1 MSVPALVQFEGV
13 GMRYGAR
20 WALEDV
26 SLSIAE
32 GEVVALLG
40 PNGAGKTTAI
50 HLMLGL
56 IRPTTGQVT
65 AAGGDPTDART
76 RRSIGAMLQEAA
88 IPGSLRVREVV
99 ELFSSYYPRP
109 LPMKLILERASLVGL
124 ERRFYRALSGGEKKR
139 VQFALAICGD
149 PRLIYLDE
157 PTANMDV
164 ESRRALHACIRGL
177 AADGR
182 SVLFATHFMDE
193 ADSLASRIVLLSR
206 GRILEDATPASLKA
220 LISLKQAS
228 CRTHLDAEAVRAIPG
243 VQEVERA
250 GDRLVLRFHAEA
262 PVARELYRLD
272 PDLADLTI
280 EQANLEQAFLAL
292 IGKDRDQ
299 DQDQDA
305 KDVKP

>member
-26 SLSIAE
+26 SLTIAE